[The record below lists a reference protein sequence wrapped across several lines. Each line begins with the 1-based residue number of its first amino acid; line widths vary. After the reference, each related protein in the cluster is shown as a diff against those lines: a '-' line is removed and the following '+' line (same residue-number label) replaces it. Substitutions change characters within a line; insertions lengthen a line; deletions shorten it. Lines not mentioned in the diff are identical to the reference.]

1 MILEKDFLFRH
12 YNKELAGKLP
22 AFDCGDEDLNAFFQE
37 DAFNYDAQ
45 LLGRSYCFLSALEG
59 DIAAVFTLSNS
70 AIRVAELP
78 NNAKRRLVKLI
89 PWVKQGRNYPAVLIG
104 RLGVSRKYR
113 NQKIGSQIIDFIK
126 AWFLSDHNKTGCR
139 FVVVDAYNKEDVLH
153 FYSNDNNK
161 FSFLFKEESQEKLY
175 NSVAA
180 DEALKTRQMYFD
192 LATLL

>member
-1 MILEKDFLFRH
+1 MILEKDFLFRR
-12 YNKELAGKLP
+12 YNRELAGKLP
-22 AFDCGDEDLNAFFQE
+22 VFDCGDEDLNAFFQE

-59 DIAAVFTLSNS
+59 DIAAIFTLSNS

-126 AWFLSDHNKTGCR
+126 AWFLSNHNKTGCR

-153 FYSNDNNK
+153 FYSNASNK

-175 NSVAA
+175 NSIPA
-180 DEALKTRQMYFD
+180 DENLKTRQMYFD

>member
-1 MILEKDFLFRH
+1 MILEKDFLFRR

-59 DIAAVFTLSNS
+59 DIAAIFTLSNS

-78 NNAKRRLVKLI
+78 NNAKRKLVKLI

-104 RLGVSRKYR
+104 RLGVNQKYR
-113 NQKIGSQIIDFIK
+113 NKKIGSQIIDFIK

-139 FVVVDAYNKEDVLH
+139 FIVVDAYNKKDVLH
-153 FYSNDNNK
+153 FYSNDNNN
-161 FSFLFKEESQEKLY
+161 FSFLFKEESQEKMY
-175 NSVAA
+175 NSIPA

-192 LATLL
+192 LAALL

>member
-1 MILEKDFLFRH
+1 MILEKDFLFRR

-113 NQKIGSQIIDFIK
+113 NQRIGSQIIDFIK

-153 FYSNDNNK
+153 FYSNDNNN

-175 NSVAA
+175 NSIPV

>member
-1 MILEKDFLFRH
+1 MILEKDFLFRR
-12 YNKELAGKLP
+12 YNKELAGILP
-22 AFDCGDEDLNAFFQE
+22 VFDCGDEDLNAFFQE

-59 DIAAVFTLSNS
+59 DIAAIFTLSNS
-70 AIRVAELP
+70 SIRVVELP

-126 AWFLSDHNKTGCR
+126 AWFLSNHNKTGCR

-153 FYSNDNNK
+153 FYSNANNK

-175 NSVAA
+175 NSIPA
-180 DEALKTRQMYFD
+180 DENLKTRQMYFD

>member
-1 MILEKDFLFRH
+1 MILEKDFLFRR

-22 AFDCGDEDLNAFFQE
+22 VFDCGDEDLNAFFQE

-59 DIAAVFTLSNS
+59 DIAAIFTLSNS

-78 NNAKRRLVKLI
+78 SNAKRRLVKLI

-104 RLGVSRKYR
+104 RLGISRKYR

-126 AWFLSDHNKTGCR
+126 AWFLSNHNKTGCR

-153 FYSNDNNK
+153 FYSNANNK

-175 NSVAA
+175 NSIPA
-180 DEALKTRQMYFD
+180 DENLKTRQMYFD

>member
-1 MILEKDFLFRH
+1 MILEKDFLFRR

-22 AFDCGDEDLNAFFQE
+22 VFDCGDEDLNAFFQE

-139 FVVVDAYNKEDVLH
+139 FIVVYAYNKEDVLH

-161 FSFLFKEESQEKLY
+161 FSFLFKEECQEKLY
-175 NSVAA
+175 NSVPT
-180 DEALKTRQMYFD
+180 DEILKTRQMYFD

>member
-1 MILEKDFLFRH
+1 MILEKDFLFRR
-12 YNKELAGKLP
+12 YNKEIAGKFP

-37 DAFNYDAQ
+37 DAFSYDAQ

-104 RLGVSRKYR
+104 RLGVCRKYR
-113 NQKIGSQIIDFIK
+113 NQKVGSQIIVFIK

-139 FVVVDAYNKEDVLH
+139 FIVVDAYNKEDVLH
-153 FYSNDNNK
+153 FYSNENNN

-175 NSVAA
+175 NSIPAN
-180 DEALKTRQMYFD
+180 ENLKTRQMYFD

>member
-1 MILEKDFLFRH
+1 MILEKDFLFRR

-22 AFDCGDEDLNAFFQE
+22 VFDCGDEDLNAFFQE

-126 AWFLSDHNKTGCR
+126 AWFLSNHNKTGCR

-153 FYSNDNNK
+153 FYSNASNK

-175 NSVAA
+175 NSIPA
-180 DEALKTRQMYFD
+180 DENLKTRQMYFD

>member
-1 MILEKDFLFRH
+1 MILEKDFLFRR
-12 YNKELAGKLP
+12 YNKELAGKIP

-78 NNAKRRLVKLI
+78 SNAKRRLVKLI

-153 FYSNDNNK
+153 FYSNANNK

-175 NSVAA
+175 NSIPA
-180 DEALKTRQMYFD
+180 DENLKTRQMYFD

>member
-1 MILEKDFLFRH
+1 MILEKDFLFRR
-12 YNKELAGKLP
+12 YNKEIAGKLP

-37 DAFNYDAQ
+37 DAFSYDAQ

-78 NNAKRRLVKLI
+78 SNAKRRLVKLI

-104 RLGVSRKYR
+104 RLGVCRKYR
-113 NQKIGSQIIDFIK
+113 NQKVGSQIIDFIK

-139 FVVVDAYNKEDVLH
+139 FIVVDAYNKEDVLH
-153 FYSNDNNK
+153 FYSNENNK
-161 FSFLFKEESQEKLY
+161 FSFLFKEESQEKSY
-175 NSVAA
+175 NSIPA

>member
-1 MILEKDFLFRH
+1 MILEKDFLFRR

-22 AFDCGDEDLNAFFQE
+22 VFDCGDEDLNAFFQE

-126 AWFLSDHNKTGCR
+126 AWFLSNHNKTGCR

-153 FYSNDNNK
+153 FYSNANNK

-175 NSVAA
+175 NSIPA
-180 DEALKTRQMYFD
+180 DENLKTRQMYFD

>member
-1 MILEKDFLFRH
+1 MILEKDFLFRR

-22 AFDCGDEDLNAFFQE
+22 VFDCGDEDLNAFFQE

-59 DIAAVFTLSNS
+59 DIAAIFTLSNS

-126 AWFLSDHNKTGCR
+126 AWFLSNHNKTGCR

-153 FYSNDNNK
+153 FYSNVNNK

-175 NSVAA
+175 NSIPA
-180 DEALKTRQMYFD
+180 DENLKTRQMYFD

>member
-1 MILEKDFLFRH
+1 MILEKDFLFRR

-37 DAFNYDAQ
+37 DAFSYDAQ

-78 NNAKRRLVKLI
+78 SNAKRRLVKLI

-113 NQKIGSQIIDFIK
+113 NQRIGSQIIDFIK

-175 NSVAA
+175 NSIPAN
-180 DEALKTRQMYFD
+180 ENLKTRQMYFD

>member
-1 MILEKDFLFRH
+1 MILEKDFLFRR
-12 YNKELAGKLP
+12 YNKEIAGKLP

-37 DAFNYDAQ
+37 DAFSYDAQ

-78 NNAKRRLVKLI
+78 SNAKRRLVKLI

-113 NQKIGSQIIDFIK
+113 NQKVGSQIIDFIK

-153 FYSNDNNK
+153 FYSNANNK
-161 FSFLFKEESQEKLY
+161 FSFLFKEECQEKLY
-175 NSVAA
+175 NSIPA

>member
-1 MILEKDFLFRH
+1 MILEKDFLFRR
-12 YNKELAGKLP
+12 YNKDLAGKLP

-78 NNAKRRLVKLI
+78 SNAKRRLVKLI

-104 RLGVSRKYR
+104 RVGISRKYR

-126 AWFLSDHNKTGCR
+126 AWFLSNHNKTGCR

-153 FYSNDNNK
+153 FYSNANNK

-175 NSVAA
+175 NSIPA
-180 DEALKTRQMYFD
+180 DENLKTRQMYFD

>member
-1 MILEKDFLFRH
+1 MILEKDFLFRR

-45 LLGRSYCFLSALEG
+45 LLGRSYCFLSASHG
-59 DIAAVFTLSNS
+59 DIASVFTLSNS

-139 FVVVDAYNKEDVLH
+139 FIVVDAYNREDVLH
-153 FYSNDNNK
+153 FYSNDNNG
-161 FSFLFKEESQEKLY
+161 FSFLFKEESQEKSY
-175 NSVAA
+175 NSLAV
-180 DEALKTRQMYFD
+180 DESLKTRQMYFD

>member
-1 MILEKDFLFRH
+1 MILEKDFLFRR

-78 NNAKRRLVKLI
+78 SNAKRRLVKLI

-126 AWFLSDHNKTGCR
+126 AWFLSNHNKMGCR
-139 FVVVDAYNKEDVLH
+139 FIVVDAYNKEDVLH
-153 FYSNDNNK
+153 FYLNANNK

-175 NSVAA
+175 NSIPA
-180 DEALKTRQMYFD
+180 DEILKTRQMYFD

>member
-1 MILEKDFLFRH
+1 MILEKDFLFRR

-113 NQKIGSQIIDFIK
+113 NQKIGSQIIDF
-126 AWFLSDHNKTGCR
+126 
-139 FVVVDAYNKEDVLH
+139 
-153 FYSNDNNK
+153 
-161 FSFLFKEESQEKLY
+161 KEESQEKLY
-175 NSVAA
+175 NSIPA
-180 DEALKTRQMYFD
+180 DENLKTRQMYFD

>member
-1 MILEKDFLFRH
+1 MILEKDFLFRR
-12 YNKELAGKLP
+12 YNKELAEKLP

-59 DIAAVFTLSNS
+59 DIAAIFTLSNS

-126 AWFLSDHNKTGCR
+126 AWFLSNHNKTGCR

-153 FYSNDNNK
+153 FYSNASNK

-175 NSVAA
+175 NSIPA
-180 DEALKTRQMYFD
+180 DENLKTRQMYFD

>member
-1 MILEKDFLFRH
+1 MILEKDFLFRR

-45 LLGRSYCFLSALEG
+45 LLGRSYCFLSASEG

-113 NQKIGSQIIDFIK
+113 NQRIGSQIIDFIK

-175 NSVAA
+175 NSIPV

>member
-1 MILEKDFLFRH
+1 MILEKDFLFRR
-12 YNKELAGKLP
+12 YNRELAGKLP
-22 AFDCGDEDLNAFFQE
+22 VFDCGDEDLNAFFQE

-59 DIAAVFTLSNS
+59 DIAAIFTLSNS

-126 AWFLSDHNKTGCR
+126 AWFLSNHNKTGCR

-153 FYSNDNNK
+153 FYSNANNK

-175 NSVAA
+175 NSIPA
-180 DEALKTRQMYFD
+180 DENLKTRQMYFD

>member
-1 MILEKDFLFRH
+1 MILEKDFLFRR
-12 YNKELAGKLP
+12 YNKELAGKIP

-78 NNAKRRLVKLI
+78 SNAKRRLVKLI

-126 AWFLSDHNKTGCR
+126 AWFLSNHNKTGCR

-153 FYSNDNNK
+153 FYSNANNK

-175 NSVAA
+175 NSIPA
-180 DEALKTRQMYFD
+180 DENLKTRQMYFD

>member
-1 MILEKDFLFRH
+1 MILEKDFLFRR

-113 NQKIGSQIIDFIK
+113 NQRIGSQIIDFIK

-161 FSFLFKEESQEKLY
+161 FSFLFKEESQEKW
-175 NSVAA
+175 
-180 DEALKTRQMYFD
+180 
-192 LATLL
+192 

>member
-1 MILEKDFLFRH
+1 MILEKDFLFRR

-37 DAFNYDAQ
+37 DAFSYDAQ

-113 NQKIGSQIIDFIK
+113 NQRIGSQIIDFIK

-153 FYSNDNNK
+153 FYSNANNK
-161 FSFLFKEESQEKLY
+161 FSFLFKEESQEKSY
-175 NSVAA
+175 NSIPV
-180 DEALKTRQMYFD
+180 DENLKTRQMYFD

>member
-1 MILEKDFLFRH
+1 MILEKDFLFRR

-22 AFDCGDEDLNAFFQE
+22 VFDCGDEDLNAFFQE

-59 DIAAVFTLSNS
+59 DIAAIFTLSNS

-104 RLGVSRKYR
+104 RLGISRKYR

-126 AWFLSDHNKTGCR
+126 AWFLSNHNKTGCR

-153 FYSNDNNK
+153 FYSNANNK

-175 NSVAA
+175 NSIPA
-180 DEALKTRQMYFD
+180 DENLKTRQMYFD

>member
-1 MILEKDFLFRH
+1 MILEKDFLFRR
-12 YNKELAGKLP
+12 YNKDLAGKLP

-126 AWFLSDHNKTGCR
+126 AWFLSNHNKTGCR

-153 FYSNDNNK
+153 FYSNASNK

-175 NSVAA
+175 NSIPA
-180 DEALKTRQMYFD
+180 DENLKTRQMYFD

>member
-1 MILEKDFLFRH
+1 MILEKVFLFRR

-22 AFDCGDEDLNAFFQE
+22 VFDCGDEDLNAFFQE

-45 LLGRSYCFLSALEG
+45 LLGRSYCFLSALKG
-59 DIAAVFTLSNS
+59 DIAAIFTLSNS

-104 RLGVSRKYR
+104 RLGVSKKYR

-126 AWFLSDHNKTGCR
+126 AWFLSNHNKTGCR

-153 FYSNDNNK
+153 FYSNASNK

-175 NSVAA
+175 NSIPA
-180 DEALKTRQMYFD
+180 DENLKTRQMYFD

>member
-1 MILEKDFLFRH
+1 MILEKDFLFRR

-126 AWFLSDHNKTGCR
+126 AWFLSNHNKTGCR

-153 FYSNDNNK
+153 FYSNASNK

-175 NSVAA
+175 NSIPA
-180 DEALKTRQMYFD
+180 DENLKTRQMYFD

>member
-1 MILEKDFLFRH
+1 MILEKDFLFRR

-113 NQKIGSQIIDFIK
+113 NQRIGSQIIDFIK

-139 FVVVDAYNKEDVLH
+139 FIVVDAYNKEDVLH
-153 FYSNDNNK
+153 FYSNDNNN

-175 NSVAA
+175 NSIPV

>member
-1 MILEKDFLFRH
+1 MILEKDFLFRR

-59 DIAAVFTLSNS
+59 DIAAIFTLSNS

-113 NQKIGSQIIDFIK
+113 NQRIGSQIIDFIK

-153 FYSNDNNK
+153 FYSNDNNN

-175 NSVAA
+175 NSIPV

>member
-1 MILEKDFLFRH
+1 MILEKDFLFRR

-22 AFDCGDEDLNAFFQE
+22 VFDCGDEDLNAFFQE

-139 FVVVDAYNKEDVLH
+139 FIVVDAYNKEDVLH

-161 FSFLFKEESQEKLY
+161 FSFLFKEECQEKLY
-175 NSVAA
+175 NSVPT
-180 DEALKTRQMYFD
+180 DEILKTRQMYFD

>member
-1 MILEKDFLFRH
+1 MTLEKDFLFRR

-22 AFDCGDEDLNAFFQE
+22 VFDCGDEDLNAFFQE

-59 DIAAVFTLSNS
+59 DIAAIFTLSNS

-126 AWFLSDHNKTGCR
+126 AWFLSNHNKTGCR

-153 FYSNDNNK
+153 FYSNANNK

-175 NSVAA
+175 NSIPA
-180 DEALKTRQMYFD
+180 DENLKTRQMYFD

>member
-1 MILEKDFLFRH
+1 MILEKDFLFRR
-12 YNKELAGKLP
+12 YNKDLAGKLP

-37 DAFNYDAQ
+37 DAFNYEAQ

-113 NQKIGSQIIDFIK
+113 NQRIGSQIIDFIK

-153 FYSNDNNK
+153 FYSNANNK

-175 NSVAA
+175 NSIPV

>member
-1 MILEKDFLFRH
+1 MILEKDFLFRR
-12 YNKELAGKLP
+12 YNKELAEKLP

-113 NQKIGSQIIDFIK
+113 NQRIGSQIIDFIK

-153 FYSNDNNK
+153 FYSNANNK

-175 NSVAA
+175 NSIPV